1 MQETKG
7 QEEYDIILEEFKTS
21 KVSEFEF
28 GGKVFNELFQE
39 EEESS
44 DYFVKTDIKYNIIEG
59 LIKSVNYI
67 KNYFKMKEG
76 IRNEKYIILF
86 TDLFN
91 DKFIKDEKV
100 KNIFDKLKINKDAI
114 LLLVGKNKIFKHIN
128 ENCLNENEE
137 ENEFIIELIMN
148 KFGEKSE
155 IINFEKMTK
164 IKTILSYNNVI
175 KDEIIYP
182 NEIYK

>member
-1 MQETKG
+1 
-7 QEEYDIILEEFKTS
+7 
-21 KVSEFEF
+21 
-28 GGKVFNELFQE
+28 
-39 EEESS
+39 
-44 DYFVKTDIKYNIIEG
+44 
-59 LIKSVNYI
+59 
-67 KNYFKMKEG
+67 MKEG

-148 KFGEKSE
+148 NKSE
-155 IINFEKMTK
+155 KKNCKNIFICEK
-164 IKTILSYNNVI
+164 IKEKNNKIDKLKKDLALSEMILNDLKYKNKKLGIDGYVARS
-175 KDEIIYP
+175 IIP
-182 NEIYK
+182 VEFDLKTEKRSKNLNKNKNKSCDNFHRNKINKIIEQNSEKNI